1 MLRELHSL
9 VGGLFSKSQAEEK
22 VVNSYFWALLKYEN
36 KIIWV
41 SQCSL
46 HQQLYPQG
54 YFGIFAF
61 QILARLQRIDEISW
75 DKWGAV
81 EWWRLGL
88 EKMK

>member
-1 MLRELHSL
+1 L

-36 KIIWV
+36 KITGV

-46 HQQLYPQG
+46 HQHLYPQG

-61 QILARLQRIDEISW
+61 EI
-75 DKWGAV
+75 
-81 EWWRLGL
+81 
-88 EKMK
+88 